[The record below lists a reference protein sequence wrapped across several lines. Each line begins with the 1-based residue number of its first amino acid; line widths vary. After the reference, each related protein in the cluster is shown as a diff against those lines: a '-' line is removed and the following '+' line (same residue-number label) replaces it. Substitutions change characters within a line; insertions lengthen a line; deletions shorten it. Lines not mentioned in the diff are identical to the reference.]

1 MGGKGSGRKRTKGRG
16 PKRRRGR
23 KLKMSDYKIRK
34 PLSLKQHQFCERVI
48 GDTIQIGNEAGQGI
62 APYFTKAFKFSD
74 IPQCQQYS
82 SIFEQY
88 RMDKVVVTFRYKGI
102 ALPALLNAGPAMIN
116 ELNPVL
122 YWKVDHNDLNTN
134 TLAYMKQ
141 STRTKS
147 HVFTNSN
154 SEFTISLKPASQ
166 KLLIRQLQ
174 PTVTSTNIPAW
185 KQWIDADGQAGPGS
199 SVEHLGLK
207 AYCLGYASLD
217 FKPGYLDVEYK
228 YYFSMK
234 CNE

>member
-1 MGGKGSGRKRTKGRG
+1 M
-16 PKRRRGR
+16 PKRRGKKKVIRVKTER
-23 KLKMSDYKIRK
+23 NNKKKIMKVRK
-34 PLSLKQHQFCERVI
+34 PLALKQHQFCERVI
-48 GDTIQIGNEAGQGI
+48 GDTIQIGTEAGAGA

-74 IPQCQQYS
+74 IPQCQSYS

-88 RMDKVVVTFRYKGI
+88 RMDKVVVIFRYKGI
-102 ALPALLNAGPAMIN
+102 ALPALLNSGPAMIN

-122 YWKVDHNDLNTN
+122 MFKVDHNDLNPN

-154 SEFTISLKPASQ
+154 SEFSISLKPASQ
-166 KLLIRQLQ
+166 KLLIRQLT

-185 KQWIDADGQAGPGS
+185 KQWIDADGATGPGS